1 MTRLRSI
8 CCGLLAMSLAM
19 TVATPEVWG
28 QRRGSSKEIGYQ
40 LGTMWYVGDLNPNNL
55 FRSISNTAQGAYF
68 RYNVNPRVSVRGQYV
83 QGSVEVFD
91 ANHPNAHQQRRNLG
105 FFNLVNEVSFTTEVN
120 FRDHVVGNPKRR
132 LVPFFSAGVAVF
144 GHDPQ
149 GIKSNGLLTPLR
161 AIGTE
166 GQDWFPGIDPYK
178 DWGVALPYGLG
189 WKGTLGSTMT
199 FQIEWGARKLWTDYL
214 DDVSGVYV
222 LYNPNDVLDFE
233 PSSALDDFQGALPY
247 NLENETGSGEGVAG
261 EVYQRGDPGRNDRY
275 GFFLVSLGFR
285 VSKKATT
292 CWEQ

>member
-1 MTRLRSI
+1 
-8 CCGLLAMSLAM
+8 MSLAM

>member
-1 MTRLRSI
+1 MTRLRSF
-8 CCGLLAMSLAM
+8 CGCLLAVTLVTTALP
-19 TVATPEVWG
+19 VDVHA
-28 QRRGSSKEIGYQ
+28 QRRGSSKELGYQ

-55 FRSISNTAQGAYF
+55 LRSVSHSAQGVYY
-68 RYNVNPRVSVRGQYV
+68 RYNVNPRVSLRAQYV

-91 ANHPNAHQQRRNLG
+91 ANHPNAHQQRRDLG

-132 LVPFFSAGVAVF
+132 LVPFLSAGLAVF
-144 GHDPQ
+144 GHDPK
-149 GIKSNGLLTPLR
+149 GIKSNGIQKPLR
-161 AIGTE
+161 EIGTE
-166 GQDWFPGIDPYK
+166 GQGWFPGIGRYK
-178 DWGVALPYGLG
+178 NWGAALPFGLG

-222 LYNPNDVLDFE
+222 IHDPDTPTDSEPSLDLEEFQGDPPYIQGSATDSGDGDFE
-233 PSSALDDFQGALPY
+233 
-247 NLENETGSGEGVAG
+247 

>member
-1 MTRLRSI
+1 
-8 CCGLLAMSLAM
+8 MSLAM
-19 TVATPEVWG
+19 AVATPDVFG

-55 FRSISNTAQGAYF
+55 LRSISHTAQGAYF
-68 RYNVNPRVSVRGQYV
+68 RYNVNPRLSVRAQYV

-91 ANHPNAHQQRRNLG
+91 ANHPNAHQQRRDLG

-132 LVPFFSAGVAVF
+132 LVPFLTAGVAVF

-149 GIKSNGLLTPLR
+149 GIKSNGIQKPLR
-161 AIGTE
+161 EIGTE
-166 GQDWFPGIDPYK
+166 GQGWFPGIGRYK
-178 DWGVALPYGLG
+178 NWGAALPFGLG

-222 LYNPNDVLDFE
+222 FHNPEDPTHSE
-233 PSSALDDFQGALPY
+233 PSSDLEEFQGELPY
-247 NLENETGSGEGVAG
+247 NVDSATGSGDVNAE